1 MKKTEFR
8 NLARDLIASDVDD
21 CSLDDKIAIVRQTMI
36 DAQQDAGF
44 DESAKGKPWSDD
56 ELRIV
61 LGHTPT
67 KENCIRLARAFR
79 RGYGSVE
86 QIFRWAATTGA
97 ELREKGRE
105 NDSFVKQIHRVA
117 KEIGWRA
124 T

>member
-1 MKKTEFR
+1 MKKTDFR
-8 NLARDLIASDVDD
+8 NAMRDLLATDVDD
-21 CSLDDKIAIVRQTMI
+21 CSLDDKIAIVRQCLI
-36 DAQQDAGF
+36 DAQQLSGF
-44 DESAKGKPWSDD
+44 DQSSKGKPWSDD

-67 KENCIRLARAFR
+67 KENCVRLARAFK

-86 QIFRWAATTGA
+86 QIFRWAATTGS
-97 ELREKGRE
+97 ELKSKGRE
-105 NDSFVKQIHRVA
+105 DDAFVQQIHRVA